1 MKQRVLKAVVIG
13 VVLVMGTN
21 VTYAFATSTPTQSQ
35 IDANK
40 DKINELSEEQKK
52 IAKEI
57 ADQAGLES
65 EQQGKLD
72 AALADVKVYQDKID
86 KLQGEINT
94 IESNV
99 VKSRSLI
106 EDKEKLILEKKKL
119 AEEASDVMDLRVR
132 SYYKTG
138 GASEYLFM
146 ILESDGISEV
156 FQNIATVSR
165 LISLDKN
172 LMDEC
177 EKIQK
182 DMKNQID
189 LVNIELEQLEVDKAD
204 LEVKKGD
211 IVDAQKEFIDIKDK
225 EQAAMDDLNRIKS
238 AKQAK
243 EDSLKGQIESLDLV
257 TEQMEKELDRIME
270 ETNSSN
276 QPSNPDND
284 SNSSNPSVSGF
295 ARPVNGRVTSPF
307 GYRTHP
313 ISGQQSFHKGVD
325 FGNSRGT
332 SIKASKGGTISHSGW
347 ISGYGNTIIINHGN
361 GQQTLYAHAD
371 SLSVSVGQSVSQ
383 GQEVAKV
390 GSTGNSTGPHLH
402 FEIRVNGECVDPMK
416 YL

>member
-1 MKQRVLKAVVIG
+1 MKKRVLKALVIG

-21 VTYAFATSTPTQSQ
+21 VTYAFATNTPTQSQ

-40 DKINELSEEQKK
+40 DKMKELSEEQQK

-57 ADQAGLES
+57 AEQAGLES
-65 EQQGKLD
+65 EQQKKLD

-86 KLQGEINT
+86 KLQGDINT
-94 IESNV
+94 IENNV
-99 VKSRSLI
+99 VKSKSSI
-106 EDKEKLILEKKKL
+106 EEKEKLILEKKKL

-165 LISLDKN
+165 LISLDKD

-177 EKIQK
+177 EKIEK
-182 DMKNQID
+182 DMKKQID
-189 LVNIELEQLEVDKAD
+189 LVNAELEKLEADKAD
-204 LEVKKGD
+204 LEMKKGD

-225 EQAAMDDLNRIKS
+225 EQSAMDDLKRIKS

-257 TEQMEKELDRIME
+257 TEQMQDELDRIME
-270 ETNSSN
+270 ESN
-276 QPSNPDND
+276 ASNKPSNPGSDT
-284 SNSSNPSVSGF
+284 SPSVTGF
-295 ARPVNGRVTSPF
+295 ARPVNGPVTSPF
-307 GYRTHP
+307 GYRIHP
-313 ISGQQSFHKGVD
+313 ITGNKTFHKGVD

-332 SIKASKGGTISHSGW
+332 PIKASKGGTVSHSGW
-347 ISGYGNTIIINHGN
+347 ISGYGNTIIINHGD

-402 FEIRVNGECVDPMK
+402 FEIRINGECVDPMK